1 MIIEDRIKAFEKLG
15 DFLLDFCNEN
25 PNSNHPLETIIKSS
39 SYFNGWFTSSNIR
52 FSISAIC
59 INLCSTK
66 LSSWLSSYS
75 IPVEAKKNVS
85 IIMAGNIPLVGF
97 NDFLCVLMSGHRAI
111 IKLSSKDNRL
121 FLPII
126 EELIIIEPRFEDDIK
141 LVDQLENFDAVIATG
156 NNESFKYFEYYF
168 KDYPTLL
175 RKSRTS
181 VAILTGKE
189 SLDERKAL
197 ANDIFLYYGLGCR
210 NVTKLYIPKNYDL
223 NLLFEVFF
231 EYQDVV
237 LNNKYANNY
246 DYYKAIYMMGNQNIL
261 ENGFIILKED
271 KALHSPVAVL
281 NYEYYDEKESL
292 VLQLEELKEDIQCIV
307 GMDFIPFGKAQQPNL
322 EDYADGVDTL
332 RFLETI

>member
-15 DFLLDFCNEN
+15 DFLMDFCYEN

-39 SYFNGWFTSSNIR
+39 SSFNGWFTSSNIR
-52 FSISAIC
+52 SSISAIC

-168 KDYPTLL
+168 KDYPSLL

-181 VAILTGKE
+181 VAILTGEE

-246 DYYKAIYMMGNQNIL
+246 DYYRAIYMMGNHNIL
-261 ENGFIILKED
+261 ENGFLILKED
-271 KALHSPVAVL
+271 KALYSPVAVL

-292 VLQLEELKEDIQCIV
+292 ALQLDELKEDIQCIV
-307 GMDFIPFGKAQQPNL
+307 GKDFIPFGKAQQPNL

-332 RFLETI
+332 RFLEAI

>member
-15 DFLLDFCNEN
+15 DFLMDFCYEN

-39 SYFNGWFTSSNIR
+39 SSFNGWFTSSNIR
-52 FSISAIC
+52 SSISAIC
-59 INLCSTK
+59 INLYSTK

-75 IPVEAKKNVS
+75 VPVEAKKNVS

-181 VAILTGKE
+181 VAILTGEE

-246 DYYKAIYMMGNQNIL
+246 DYYRAIYMMGNQNIL

-332 RFLETI
+332 RFLEAI

>member
-15 DFLLDFCNEN
+15 DFLMDFCYEN

-39 SYFNGWFTSSNIR
+39 SSFNGWFTSSNIR
-52 FSISAIC
+52 SSISAIC
-59 INLCSTK
+59 INLYSAK

-75 IPVEAKKNVS
+75 VPVEAKKNVS

-181 VAILTGKE
+181 VAILTGEE

-246 DYYKAIYMMGNQNIL
+246 DYYRAIYMMGNQNIL

-332 RFLETI
+332 RFLEAI

>member
-15 DFLLDFCNEN
+15 DFLMDFCNEN
-25 PNSNHPLETIIKSS
+25 PNSNHLLETIIKSS
-39 SYFNGWFTSSNIR
+39 SSYNGWFTSSNIR
-52 FSISAIC
+52 SSISAIR
-59 INLCSTK
+59 INLSSAK

-126 EELIIIEPRFEDDIK
+126 QKLIKIEPRFKDDIK
-141 LVDQLENFDAVIATG
+141 IVEKVENFDAVIATG
-156 NNESFKYFEYYF
+156 RNESFKHFEYYF

-181 VAILTGKE
+181 VAILTGEE

-210 NVTKLYIPKNYDL
+210 NITKLYVPKNYDL

-231 EYQDVV
+231 EYQDVI

-246 DYYKAIYMMGNQNIL
+246 DYYRAIYMMSNHNIL

-271 KALHSPVAVL
+271 KALHSPVSVL

-292 VLQLEELKEDIQCIV
+292 AIQLNKLKEDIQCIV
-307 GMDFIPFGKAQQPNL
+307 GKDYISFGKAQQPNL
-322 EDYADGVDTL
+322 DDYADGVDTL
-332 RFLETI
+332 RFLESI

>member
-15 DFLLDFCNEN
+15 DFLMDFCNEK
-25 PNSNHPLETIIKSS
+25 PNSNHPLEMIIKSS
-39 SYFNGWFTSSNIR
+39 SSYNGWFTSSNIR
-52 FSISAIC
+52 SSISAIC
-59 INLCSTK
+59 NNLSSAK

-75 IPVEAKKNVS
+75 IPIEAKKNVS

-126 EELIIIEPRFEDDIK
+126 EELIKIEPRFKDDIK
-141 LVDQLENFDAVIATG
+141 LVEKVENFDAVIATG
-156 NNESFKYFEYYF
+156 SNESFKHFEYYF

-181 VAILTGKE
+181 VAILTGEE

-210 NVTKLYIPKNYDL
+210 NVTKLYVPKNYDL

-246 DYYKAIYMMGNQNIL
+246 DYYRAIYMMGNHNIL
-261 ENGFIILKED
+261 ENGFLILKED

-292 VLQLEELKEDIQCIV
+292 ALQLDELKEDIQCIV
-307 GMDFIPFGKAQQPNL
+307 GKDFIPFGKAQQPNL

-332 RFLETI
+332 RFLEAI

>member
-15 DFLLDFCNEN
+15 DFLMDFCYEN

-39 SYFNGWFTSSNIR
+39 SSFNGWFTSSNIR
-52 FSISAIC
+52 SSISAIC

-181 VAILTGKE
+181 VAILTGEE

-197 ANDIFLYYGLGCR
+197 ANDVFLYYGLGCR

-246 DYYKAIYMMGNQNIL
+246 DYYRAIYMMGNQNIL

-292 VLQLEELKEDIQCIV
+292 VLKLEELKEDIQCIV

-332 RFLETI
+332 RFLEAI

>member
-39 SYFNGWFTSSNIR
+39 SSFNGWFTSSNIR
-52 FSISAIC
+52 SSISAIC

-156 NNESFKYFEYYF
+156 NNESFRHFEYYF

>member
-15 DFLLDFCNEN
+15 DFLMDFCYEN

-39 SYFNGWFTSSNIR
+39 SSFNGWFTSSNIR
-52 FSISAIC
+52 SSISAIC

-66 LSSWLSSYS
+66 LFSWLSSYS

-181 VAILTGKE
+181 VAILTGEE

-246 DYYKAIYMMGNQNIL
+246 DYYRAIYMMGNQNIL

-332 RFLETI
+332 RFLEAI

>member
-15 DFLLDFCNEN
+15 DFLMDFCNEN
-25 PNSNHPLETIIKSS
+25 SNSNHPLETIIQSSS
-39 SYFNGWFTSSNIR
+39 SYNGWFTSSNIR
-52 FSISAIC
+52 SSISAIC
-59 INLCSTK
+59 NNLSSAK

-75 IPVEAKKNVS
+75 IPIEAKKNVS

-126 EELIIIEPRFEDDIK
+126 EELIKIEPRFKDDIK
-141 LVDQLENFDAVIATG
+141 LVEKVENFDAVIATG
-156 NNESFKYFEYYF
+156 SNESFKHFEYYF

-181 VAILTGKE
+181 VAILTGEE

-210 NVTKLYIPKNYDL
+210 NVTKLYVPKNYDL

-246 DYYKAIYMMGNQNIL
+246 DYYRAIYMMGKHNIL
-261 ENGFIILKED
+261 ENGFLILKED

-292 VLQLEELKEDIQCIV
+292 ALQLDELKEDIQCIV
-307 GMDFIPFGKAQQPNL
+307 GKDYIPFGKAQQPDL

-332 RFLETI
+332 RFLEAI

>member
-15 DFLLDFCNEN
+15 DFLMDFCNEN
-25 PNSNHPLETIIKSS
+25 PNSNHLLETIIKSS
-39 SYFNGWFTSSNIR
+39 SSHNGWFTSSNIR
-52 FSISAIC
+52 SSISAIC
-59 INLCSTK
+59 NNLSSDK
-66 LSSWLSSYS
+66 LSSWLSAYS
-75 IPVEAKKNVS
+75 IPIDEKKNVS

-97 NDFLCVLMSGHRAI
+97 NDFLCVLISGHKAI

-126 EELIIIEPRFEDDIK
+126 EELIKIEPRFKDDIK
-141 LVDQLENFDAVIATG
+141 LVEKVENFDAVIATG
-156 NNESFKYFEYYF
+156 SNESFKHFEYYF

-181 VAILTGKE
+181 VAILTGDE

-197 ANDIFLYYGLGCR
+197 ANDIFLHYGLGCR
-210 NVTKLYIPKNYDL
+210 NVTKLYVPKNYDL

-231 EYQDVV
+231 EYQDVI

-246 DYYKAIYMMGNQNIL
+246 DYYRAIYMMGKHNIL
-261 ENGFIILKED
+261 ENGFLILKED
-271 KALHSPVAVL
+271 KALQSPVAVL

-292 VLQLEELKEDIQCIV
+292 ALQLDELKEDIQCIV
-307 GMDFIPFGKAQQPNL
+307 GKDYIPFGKAQQPDL
-322 EDYADGVDTL
+322 EDYADGVDAL
-332 RFLETI
+332 RFLEAI

>member
-1 MIIEDRIKAFEKLG
+1 MVIKDRIKAFDKLG
-15 DFLLDFCNEN
+15 KFLIDFCDETS
-25 PNSNHPLETIIKSS
+25 NSNHPLENIIQSS
-39 SYFNGWFTSSNIR
+39 ISYNGWFTSNNIR
-52 FSISAIC
+52 CSISAIC
-59 INLCSTK
+59 NNLSSIK
-66 LSSWLSSYS
+66 LSSWISSYS
-75 IPVEAKKNVS
+75 IPVKVKKNVS

-97 NDFLCVLMSGHRAI
+97 NDFLCVLMSGHRSI

-121 FLPII
+121 FSPII
-126 EELIIIEPRFEDDIK
+126 EELIKIEPRFEDDIK
-141 LVDQLENFDAVIATG
+141 IVEKVENFDAVIATG
-156 NNESFKYFEYYF
+156 SNESFKHFEYYF
-168 KDYPTLL
+168 KDYPNLL

-181 VAILTGKE
+181 VAILTGEE

-210 NVTKLYIPKNYDL
+210 NVTKLYVPKNYDL

-246 DYYKAIYMMGNQNIL
+246 DYYRAIYMMGNHNIL
-261 ENGFIILKED
+261 ENGFLILKED

-292 VLQLEELKEDIQCIV
+292 ALQLNKLKEEIQCIV
-307 GMDFIPFGKAQQPNL
+307 GKDYISFGMAQQPNL
-322 EDYADGVDTL
+322 DDYADGVDTL
-332 RFLETI
+332 RFLESI

>member
-15 DFLLDFCNEN
+15 DFLMDFCNEN
-25 PNSNHPLETIIKSS
+25 PNSKHPLETIIKSS
-39 SYFNGWFTSSNIR
+39 SSHNGWFTSINIR
-52 FSISAIC
+52 HSISAIC
-59 INLCSTK
+59 NNLSSTK
-66 LSSWLSSYS
+66 LFSWLSSYS
-75 IPVEAKKNVS
+75 IPIEAKKNVS

-126 EELIIIEPRFEDDIK
+126 EELIKIEPRFKDDIK
-141 LVDQLENFDAVIATG
+141 LVEKVENFDAVIATG
-156 NNESFKYFEYYF
+156 SNESFKHFEYYF

-181 VAILTGKE
+181 VAILTGEE

-210 NVTKLYIPKNYDL
+210 NVTKLYVPKNYDF

-246 DYYKAIYMMGNQNIL
+246 DYYRAIYMMGNQNIL

-292 VLQLEELKEDIQCIV
+292 VFQLEELKEDIQCIV

-332 RFLETI
+332 RFLEAI

>member
-52 FSISAIC
+52 SSISAIC

-141 LVDQLENFDAVIATG
+141 LVDQVENFDAVIATG

-181 VAILTGKE
+181 VAILTGEE

-332 RFLETI
+332 RFLEAI

>member
-15 DFLLDFCNEN
+15 DFLMDFCYEN

-39 SYFNGWFTSSNIR
+39 SSRNGWFTSSNIR

-75 IPVEAKKNVS
+75 IPVEVKKNVS

>member
-15 DFLLDFCNEN
+15 DFLMDFCDEN
-25 PNSNHPLETIIKSS
+25 SHSNHPLETIIQSSS
-39 SYFNGWFTSSNIR
+39 SYNGWFTSNNIR
-52 FSISAIC
+52 SSISAIC
-59 INLCSTK
+59 NNLSSAK

-75 IPVEAKKNVS
+75 IPIQVKKNVS

-121 FLPII
+121 LLPII
-126 EELIIIEPRFEDDIK
+126 EELIKIESRFEDDIK
-141 LVDQLENFDAVIATG
+141 VVEKLENFDAVIASG
-156 NNESFKYFEYYF
+156 SNESFKHFEYYF

-181 VAILTGKE
+181 VSILTGEE

-210 NVTKLYIPKNYDL
+210 NVTKLYVPKNYDL

-246 DYYKAIYMMGNQNIL
+246 DYYRAIYMMGKHNIL
-261 ENGFIILKED
+261 ENGFLILKED
-271 KALHSPVAVL
+271 KALHSPVSVL
-281 NYEYYDEKESL
+281 NYEYYERKAS
-292 VLQLEELKEDIQCIV
+292 VLIELDKLKDDIQCIV
-307 GMDFIPFGKAQQPNL
+307 GKGYVPFGKAQQPEL

-332 RFLETI
+332 RFLEAI